1 MGDEGTY
8 GKSEWNEQMLY
19 SYLYFTR
26 SAHCRAYQEEG
37 DLTRWKAT
45 LESKMSIAMGIT
57 SPDEQKDIMKLR
69 QELLKSYFEYAS
81 IPHKN
86 YATHELAIAGSK
98 LNNTLFQIESKID
111 SLMNLHMP
119 FLKTT
124 PKVDFDMF

>member
-1 MGDEGTY
+1 MDEGTY

-37 DLTRWKAT
+37 DLVRWKSAI
-45 LESKMSIAMGIT
+45 ESKMSIAMGIT
-57 SPDEQKDIMKLR
+57 SPEEQKEINKLR
-69 QELLKSYFEYAS
+69 QEVLKVFFEYAS
-81 IPHKN
+81 IPQKN
-86 YATHELAIAGSK
+86 YAARELAMAGAK
-98 LNNTLFQIESKID
+98 LNNTLFQVESKID